1 MLLGIFALRIL
12 ISECMGQ
19 SIAEHNRFRTSVSQD
34 DRIQN

>member
-1 MLLGIFALRIL
+1 MLLGIFASRIL

-19 SIAEHNRFRTSVSQD
+19 PIAEHNRFRTPISQD